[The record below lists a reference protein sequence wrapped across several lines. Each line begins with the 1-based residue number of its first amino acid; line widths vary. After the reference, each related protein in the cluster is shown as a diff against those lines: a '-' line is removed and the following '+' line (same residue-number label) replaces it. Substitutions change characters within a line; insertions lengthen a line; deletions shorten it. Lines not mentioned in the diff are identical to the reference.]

1 MTNAEP
7 KTPSSQPA
15 FGQRDLDVLM
25 KTAAVQSRKLA
36 RSLRLSVTEQED
48 VEQELLVALLERWR
62 YFDAS
67 RGSSIAF
74 AIRIAR
80 QASQGIADRIA
91 AGWQNQVL
99 SLDAAFSQGQEPEGE
114 ALRLAELI
122 ADETLPDEA
131 DVVATLAM
139 HQFVETLPAELCTV
153 VTSVFD
159 ADGDTSEAQ
168 QDASLSSSEFHRR
181 LRELRYRL
189 VSLELAPRRWLDR

>member
-1 MTNAEP
+1 MTNAEL
-7 KTPSSQPA
+7 KTSSSRPA
-15 FGQRDLDVLM
+15 IGHRDVDLLM
-25 KTAAVQSRKLA
+25 KTATVQSRKLA

-62 YFDAS
+62 YFDAT
-67 RGSSIAF
+67 RGSNIAF

-91 AGWQNQVL
+91 AGWQNQAL
-99 SLDAAFSQGQEPEGE
+99 SLDASPSHEQEPEGE
-114 ALRLAELI
+114 ALQLAELI
-122 ADETLPDEA
+122 ADESLPSEA

-153 VTSVFD
+153 VTSVFE

-168 QDASLSSSEFHRR
+168 QAASLSSSEFHRR

-189 VSLELAPRRWLDR
+189 VSLELAPRSWLER